1 MKKIVYTLIV
11 MALFTIVA
19 CTNEL
24 DTQPKVELTLDEL
37 LAQDPNAVEGIV
49 SRLYASFALSGPNG
63 PGSSDVSDD
72 PGESPFLRG
81 IINLE
86 DMTADALKNRWGDD
100 GLDQLT
106 TTSDWDENNKFFKY
120 LYNRIYYTIPQ
131 CNNLLS
137 ILQNVNVNNKDQVIG
152 EVRFIKSLAYY
163 YLIDVFGKG
172 VLATEDNFGTSE
184 TLPEASRIELFN
196 YVESELLASIDELP
210 LTNGYGQAN
219 KSVAQM
225 LLAKLYLNAGVYT
238 GTERY
243 NDAATYIK
251 KVINEGGYS
260 LDPNF
265 VAIFSGD
272 NESSPEI
279 IFPLIADAVNSQ
291 SYGNTTYI
299 INGSLSAETLT
310 LSNYGAAEGWG
321 GHRTTKAWYGLF
333 GDLGTSTDDRSAL
346 FWTTGPSYEMQDY
359 KKWTDG
365 YPSIKFRNSNF
376 SSTSSPTSFSGTDFP
391 LFRLADAYLIY
402 AECAVRGAA
411 GTDLSTAT
419 QYVNDVRTRSH
430 ASAISQTD
438 LTLDFIIDE
447 RGRELNFEGQRR
459 TDLIRFGK
467 FTGGS
472 YLWPWKGN
480 AVNGVSIPDTY
491 NLFPIPLTALEA
503 NSNLQQNPGY

>member
-1 MKKIVYTLIV
+1 MKKIVYIFLV
-11 MALFTIVA
+11 MTVLSFTG

-24 DTQPKVELTLDEL
+24 DTNPKVELTLDEL
-37 LAQDPNAVEGIV
+37 LAKDPQAVAGIV

-86 DMTADALKNRWGDD
+86 DFTADAMKNRWGDD

-137 ILQNVNVNNKDQVIG
+137 VLGNVDVEGKDQVIG
-152 EVRFIKSLAYY
+152 EVRFIRSLAYY

-172 VLATEDNFGTSE
+172 VLATEDNFGTTES
-184 TLPEASRIELFN
+184 LPEASRTELFN
-196 YVESELLASIDELP
+196 YVESELLASIDLLP
-210 LTNGYGQAN
+210 QTNGYGQAN
-219 KSVAQM
+219 KAVAQM
-225 LLAKLYLNAGVYT
+225 LLAKLYLNAEVYT
-238 GTERY
+238 GTPRY
-243 NDAATYIK
+243 DDAATYIK
-251 KVINEGGYS
+251 KVIDDGGYQ

-272 NESSPEI
+272 NDSSPEI

-299 INGSLSAETLT
+299 VNGSLSADTMT
-310 LSNYGAAEGWG
+310 LSDYGAAEGWG
-321 GHRTTKAWYGLF
+321 GHRSTKAWYGLF
-333 GDLGTSTDDRSAL
+333 GDLDTSTDDRAKL
-346 FWTTGPSYEMQDY
+346 FWTEGHSYEMTDY

-376 SSTSSPTSFSGTDFP
+376 NSPSSPTSFSGTDFP

-411 GTDLSTAT
+411 GTDMGTAT

-430 ASAISQTD
+430 ASTISQSA
-438 LTLDFIIDE
+438 LTLDFMIDE

-480 AVNGVSIPDTY
+480 SLDGTSIPDTY
-491 NLFPIPLTALEA
+491 RLFPIPLTALEA